1 MINLKKNT
9 VKDRRELL
17 VKLQSQCIGSLF
29 EKSKK
34 KKKKGNKLTKKV
46 ELAQK

>member
-34 KKKKGNKLTKKV
+34 KKKGKKLTKKV